1 MIKFASVHVDNVAL
15 SRHLLYLPLNNNKMS
30 REVLNHNNI
39 VMKEDDGTNSYPRA
53 LLAADSSPV
62 SKRITVECVEDDDLD
77 LDNLL
82 RLKDDDDDEPVT
94 QPLCPHD
101 SLSSSPPASSTAQL
115 PTILSGRNIFAK
127 DEQQDPSSGKA
138 TSCTSA
144 AQQLTPTLGAATE
157 AAAAMTQKDSSPIIP
172 PPLSPTPA
180 KPALV
185 SPHSP
190 RSPTLAPILAREE
203 DDGDGDEG
211 FGHWVNPPSA
221 KPGDFLNTSLRRVPS
236 KSILKKV
243 SSYGNFDSS
252 MSSHNAGGKSGRR
265 KSVSMSSEEREVMTM
280 GKKKTSFLS
289 MASANS
295 NHTQNSGGSSY
306 GVGLDLGD
314 SISLHQSPRSAV
326 GTGSFHLDENTA
338 QELANILPLPMC
350 DQPSDADQAAGPI
363 RHKSLDSSCGG
374 NKMHRSVSFHSVDI
388 REYDRTIGD
397 NPSCRS
403 GPPLSLDWSYSKKYE
418 KPKSLDEYE
427 KEREPERVNHFHKL
441 HVNKYRRKNLLAFN
455 WGHSEDEMKDARK
468 ETRKLQRQRSMTQ
481 MLLPIHLAEEAYI
494 SVKSFISKKR
504 GKSESPRQEMQRVTS
519 ELSLSISNSTK
530 ELSHSEG
537 LALGGANK
545 ST

>member
-1 MIKFASVHVDNVAL
+1 M
-15 SRHLLYLPLNNNKMS
+15 
-30 REVLNHNNI
+30 LNHHNI
-39 VMKEDDGTNSYPRA
+39 VIKEDDGTNSYPRA

-62 SKRITVECVEDDDLD
+62 SRRITVECVEDDDVD

-101 SLSSSPPASSTAQL
+101 SLSSSPPASSIPQL
-115 PTILSGRNIFAK
+115 PTKLSGGNIFAK
-127 DEQQDPSSGKA
+127 DEQQDPSSSKA
-138 TSCTSA
+138 ASCTS
-144 AQQLTPTLGAATE
+144 E
-157 AAAAMTQKDSSPIIP
+157 AAAMAKKDSCPIIP

-180 KPALV
+180 KPTLV
-185 SPHSP
+185 SPQSP

-203 DDGDGDEG
+203 DDGDDEG

-221 KPGDFLNTSLRRVPS
+221 NPGDFLNTSLRRVPS

-265 KSVSMSSEEREVMTM
+265 KSVSMSSEERDVMAM

-295 NHTQNSGGSSY
+295 IHTQNSGGSSY

-326 GTGSFHLDENTA
+326 GTGSFHPVDENTA

-363 RHKSLDSSCGG
+363 RRKSLDSSGGG

-427 KEREPERVNHFHKL
+427 KEREPERVHHLHKL
-441 HVNKYRRKNLLAFN
+441 HVNKYRRKNLLTFN

-504 GKSESPRQEMQRVTS
+504 GKSESPRQELQRVTS

>member
-1 MIKFASVHVDNVAL
+1 
-15 SRHLLYLPLNNNKMS
+15 MS
-30 REVLNHNNI
+30 RFVDRSSKATEI
-39 VMKEDDGTNSYPRA
+39 VIKEDDGTDLYLGA

-62 SKRITVECVEDDDLD
+62 SRRITVECVEDDDLD

-82 RLKDDDDDEPVT
+82 RRKDDDDDEPVT

-101 SLSSSPPASSTAQL
+101 SLPSSQPASSIPQL

-138 TSCTSA
+138 ASCTSV
-144 AQQLTPTLGAATE
+144 
-157 AAAAMTQKDSSPIIP
+157 AAAMTKRDSSQINP

-185 SPHSP
+185 SPQSP
-190 RSPTLAPILAREE
+190 RSPILAREE
-203 DDGDGDEG
+203 DDGDDDEG
-211 FGHWVNPPSA
+211 FGHWINPPQA

-252 MSSHNAGGKSGRR
+252 MSSHNAGGKSCSPRR

-295 NHTQNSGGSSY
+295 NHTQNSGSSF

-326 GTGSFHLDENTA
+326 GMGSFHPVDENTA

-350 DQPSDADQAAGPI
+350 NHHSDADQAAGPI
-363 RHKSLDSSCGG
+363 SRNRSDSSGSG

-427 KEREPERVNHFHKL
+427 REREPKRVQHLHKL

-494 SVKSFISKKR
+494 SVKTFISKKR
-504 GKSESPRQEMQRVTS
+504 GKAESPRQELQRVRS

-530 ELSHSEG
+530 ELSHSDG
-537 LALGGANK
+537 LAVGLATSGSN
-545 ST
+545 SDDQHQT

>member
-1 MIKFASVHVDNVAL
+1 M
-15 SRHLLYLPLNNNKMS
+15 
-30 REVLNHNNI
+30 LNHHNI
-39 VMKEDDGTNSYPRA
+39 VIKDDGTDSYLGA

-62 SKRITVECVEDDDLD
+62 SRRMTVECVEDDDVD

-82 RLKDDDDDEPVT
+82 RRKDDDDDDEPVT

-101 SLSSSPPASSTAQL
+101 SLSSSPPASPLAQL

-138 TSCTSA
+138 TSSCTPA
-144 AQQLTPTLGAATE
+144 TQQLPPTLGAAT
-157 AAAAMTQKDSSPIIP
+157 AAAAMTKKDSCPINP

-185 SPHSP
+185 SPQSP
-190 RSPTLAPILAREE
+190 RSPILAPILAREE
-203 DDGDGDEG
+203 DDGEDDEG

-265 KSVSMSSEEREVMTM
+265 KSVSMNSEEREVMTM

-295 NHTQNSGGSSY
+295 THTQNSGGSSY

-314 SISLHQSPRSAV
+314 SISLHQSPRSTF
-326 GTGSFHLDENTA
+326 GMGSIHPVNETTA

-363 RHKSLDSSCGG
+363 RRKSLDSSGSG

-418 KPKSLDEYE
+418 TPKSLDEYE
-427 KEREPERVNHFHKL
+427 KEREPERVHHLHKL
-441 HVNKYRRKNLLAFN
+441 HVNKYRRRNLLAFN

-494 SVKSFISKKR
+494 SVKTFISKKR
-504 GKSESPRQEMQRVTS
+504 GKAESPRQEMQRVTS

-530 ELSHSEG
+530 DLSHSNG
-537 LALGGANK
+537 LARGCTTSGSN
-545 ST
+545 SDDQDRT

>member
-1 MIKFASVHVDNVAL
+1 
-15 SRHLLYLPLNNNKMS
+15 MS
-30 REVLNHNNI
+30 RFVDRSSKAAEMLNRHNI
-39 VMKEDDGTNSYPRA
+39 VIKEDDGTDLYLGA

-62 SKRITVECVEDDDLD
+62 SRRITVECVEDDDLD

-82 RLKDDDDDEPVT
+82 RRKDDDDDDEPVT

-101 SLSSSPPASSTAQL
+101 SLSSSPPASSIPQL

-138 TSCTSA
+138 AASTS
-144 AQQLTPTLGAATE
+144 
-157 AAAAMTQKDSSPIIP
+157 AAAAMTLKDSSQINP

-180 KPALV
+180 KPVFV
-185 SPHSP
+185 SPQSP
-190 RSPTLAPILAREE
+190 RSPILAREE
-203 DDGDGDEG
+203 DDGDDDEG

-295 NHTQNSGGSSY
+295 THTQNSGGSSD

-314 SISLHQSPRSAV
+314 SISLHQSPSAV
-326 GTGSFHLDENTA
+326 GMGSFHRVDENTT

-363 RHKSLDSSCGG
+363 RRKSLDSSGGG

-427 KEREPERVNHFHKL
+427 KEREPERVHHLHKL
-441 HVNKYRRKNLLAFN
+441 HVNKYRRKNLLSFN

-481 MLLPIHLAEEAYI
+481 IFLPIHLAEEAYI

-504 GKSESPRQEMQRVTS
+504 GKAESPRQELQRVTS

-530 ELSHSEG
+530 ELSHSNG
-537 LALGGANK
+537 LALGGAGSN
-545 ST
+545 SDDQHRT